1 MTTLQAIALA
11 IIEGITEFLPV
22 LHWTYDYRLFL
33 FGIVSD
39 DFTKLF
45 TIL

>member
-11 IIEGITEFLPV
+11 IIEGITEFCQF

-33 FGIVSD
+33 LGLLVMISPNS
-39 DFTKLF
+39 L
-45 TIL
+45 L